1 MLDKLFSFRGRLN
14 RVEFFCWSLAAG
26 VIFIVMAV
34 VLVVAGVYSLNTR
47 SSPGLSALVIG
58 VAMAIAYFWCGFAL
72 QAKRIRDIGLSP
84 VMVIVGLM
92 LFSMFDAAVLSRI
105 FHFKLWSF
113 SPNTGIAGLV
123 NLAYI
128 GMLLFWPGESQ
139 DGRLRDLWPDDP
151 DPARPVVPQ
160 PSVAP
165 SPSLQPA
172 SRPISSRPV
181 FSRLCRGQAVR
192 AASSGCAR
200 AEARR
205 NQCIISLARGRILRA
220 TA

>member
-34 VLVVAGVYSLNTR
+34 VLVVAGVRGLSTG
-47 SSPGLSALVIG
+47 SSPGVTGLLLI

-105 FHFKLWSF
+105 FHFKLWSL

-128 GMLLFWPGESQ
+128 GMLFFWPGQIQER
-139 DGRLRDLWPDDP
+139 RLRDLWPDEP
-151 DPARPVVPQ
+151 DPARPVVAQ
-160 PSVAP
+160 PSAAP
-165 SPSLQPA
+165 PPSLQPA
-172 SRPISSRPV
+172 RLQQAITRPN
-181 FSRLCRGQAVR
+181 G
-192 AASSGCAR
+192 
-200 AEARR
+200 ARR
-205 NQCIISLARGRILRA
+205 EFGLR
-220 TA
+220 TR

>member
-34 VLVVAGVYSLNTR
+34 VLVVAGVRGLSTG
-47 SSPGLSALVIG
+47 SSPGVTGLLLI

-105 FHFKLWSF
+105 FHFKLWSL

-128 GMLLFWPGESQ
+128 GMLFFWPGQIQ
-139 DGRLRDLWPDDP
+139 DGRLRDLWPDEP
-151 DPARPVVPQ
+151 DPARPVVAQ
-160 PSVAP
+160 PSAAP
-165 SPSLQPA
+165 PPSLQPA
-172 SRPISSRPV
+172 RLQQAITRPN
-181 FSRLCRGQAVR
+181 G
-192 AASSGCAR
+192 
-200 AEARR
+200 ARR
-205 NQCIISLARGRILRA
+205 EFGLR
-220 TA
+220 TR